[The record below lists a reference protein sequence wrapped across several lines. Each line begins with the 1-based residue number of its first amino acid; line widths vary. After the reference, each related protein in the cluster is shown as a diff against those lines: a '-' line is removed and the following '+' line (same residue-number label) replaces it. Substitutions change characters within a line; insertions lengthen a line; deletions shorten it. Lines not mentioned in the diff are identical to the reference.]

1 MNFRSALIVLPL
13 IAFAT
18 DAALAE
24 TVPIKEH
31 NKDKVQGKCSGEGDV
46 FWVQGKTGHTYGC
59 MHADGS
65 GIVCSGVS
73 PEQKKTCD
81 TFKLA
86 QPQKFPFPTREEA
99 GKLASH

>member
-1 MNFRSALIVLPL
+1 MNIKLALFVLAL

-24 TVPIKEH
+24 VVSIKDH
-31 NKDKVQGKCSGEGDV
+31 NKDKVQGKCSGDGDV
-46 FWVQGKTGHTYGC
+46 YWVEGKSGHTYGC

-65 GIVCSGVS
+65 GIVCGGVS
-73 PEQKKTCD
+73 KEQKKTCD

-86 QPQKFPFPTREEA
+86 PQKVPFPIRGEA
-99 GKLASH
+99 GKLESR